1 MMILESDD
9 FKNNEI
15 MDKKF
20 TCDGEDFSP
29 HLRWKD
35 PPDGTKSYAIS
46 FSRRDPDI
54 GEINHWYIY
63 NIPLK
68 VNEIQQ
74 DGNIPGIE
82 VANDFYTLNYEGPNA
97 PGGVQK
103 YIFRVFALD
112 VENLEGLN
120 NQTFRRI
127 VRLHSI
133 EYAELFGLY
142 ERKSIPKS
150 SDSCSGCSTSNQ
162 FLI

>member
-29 HLRWKD
+29 HLRWLD
-35 PPDGTKSYAIS
+35 APERTKSYAIS
-46 FSRRDPDI
+46 FSRRDPEI

-63 NIPLK
+63 NIPLD

-82 VANDFYTLNYEGPNA
+82 VENDFYTLNYEGPNA
-97 PGGVQK
+97 PGGVKK
-103 YIFRVFALD
+103 YFFRLYALD
-112 VENLEGLN
+112 VEKLEGLN
-120 NQTFRRI
+120 NQNFRRI
-127 VRLHSI
+127 IRQHSI
-133 EYAELFGLY
+133 EYAELSGLY
-142 ERKSIPKS
+142 ERKSIPNS

-162 FLI
+162 F